1 MADSEFDIEVPEADR
16 LEQLQ
21 DASPGGGLEEY
32 EPDDAPT
39 VDAALANP
47 ADVLEQH
54 IPVLEDDDGDQDED
68 GR

>member
-1 MADSEFDIEVPEADR
+1 MSDPEFDIEVPEADR

-21 DASPGGGLEEY
+21 DASPGAGSDDY

-39 VDAALANP
+39 VDADVANP

-54 IPVLEDDDGDQDED
+54 VPVPGEDDED
-68 GR
+68 DR